1 MRKKQEMAK
10 QFAEETAAAK
20 TLDDVQVNEGLEAP
34 EQEQQVAFEEQEE

>member
-20 TLDDVQVNEGLEAP
+20 TLDDV
-34 EQEQQVAFEEQEE
+34 